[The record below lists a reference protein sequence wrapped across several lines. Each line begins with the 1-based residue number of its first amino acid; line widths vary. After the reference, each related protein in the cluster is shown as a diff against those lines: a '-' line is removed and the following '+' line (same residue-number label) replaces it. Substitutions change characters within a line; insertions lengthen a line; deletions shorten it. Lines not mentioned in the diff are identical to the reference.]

1 MNKIK
6 VLAILRSH
14 KNEVGIQNWKKLDRK
29 THKLTSF
36 GIGLTVL
43 RKLAK
48 EIGKDHALAKDLWT
62 SEVYDARVISLLIDD
77 PKQIT
82 REQAEA
88 QVKQLKHGS
97 LAHVFS
103 SCDAPLAKAPFA
115 KDLAS
120 EWMASKDAMRRRCGF
135 ALLYEESKNK
145 KKSAPDDAFFLER
158 IEHISRSIRDE
169 EYWVRGA
176 MGGAL
181 LGIGKRNAKLNKA
194 ALKVARAIGPIPVS
208 SGDNSCEPFDVVKH
222 LTSDYITKKLGV

>member
-14 KNEVGIQNWKKLDRK
+14 KNERGIEHWKKLDKK

-36 GIGLTVL
+36 GIGLTEL

-48 EIGKDHALAKDLWT
+48 QIGRDHKLALELWT
-62 SEVYDARVISLLIDD
+62 SDVYDARVISLLIDD

-82 REQAEA
+82 REQAES
-88 QVKQLKHGS
+88 QVKQLKHGM

-115 KDLAS
+115 TDLAC
-120 EWMASKDAMRRRCGF
+120 EWMGSKDPMRRRCGF

-158 IEHISRSIRDE
+158 IEHISKSIRDE

-181 LGIGKRNAKLNKA
+181 MGIGKRNAKLNKA
-194 ALKVARAIGPIPVS
+194 ALKVARKIGPIPVAS
-208 SGDNSCEPFDVVKH
+208 DGNSCEPFDVVKH